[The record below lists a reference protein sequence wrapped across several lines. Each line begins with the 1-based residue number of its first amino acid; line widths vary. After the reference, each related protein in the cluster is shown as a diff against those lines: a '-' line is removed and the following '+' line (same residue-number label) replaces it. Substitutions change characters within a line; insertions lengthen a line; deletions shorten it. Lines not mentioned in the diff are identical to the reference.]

1 MADAP
6 SGRTRLF
13 FALWPDQRV
22 RESLSALAR
31 VAKTDCGGR
40 IMQPRNLHLTLAF
53 LGDTV
58 EAQRDAAVAAASRV
72 KMSPISLVV
81 DRSGY
86 FRQAGDR
93 GVVWV
98 GCGTVPS
105 LFALAA
111 SLRAKLREAGVP
123 FDRKPFVPH
132 VTLLRDARAP
142 KVPMDIPPV
151 QWAVRD
157 FALIASTH
165 DAHGPL
171 YRIDAGPMGAA
182 T

>member
-72 KMSPISLVV
+72 KMSPMVRCTGSTRVP
-81 DRSGY
+81 
-86 FRQAGDR
+86 
-93 GVVWV
+93 WV
-98 GCGTVPS
+98 PRPDTARRRPGP
-105 LFALAA
+105 
-111 SLRAKLREAGVP
+111 RARC
-123 FDRKPFVPH
+123 
-132 VTLLRDARAP
+132 DAPA
-142 KVPMDIPPV
+142 
-151 QWAVRD
+151 
-157 FALIASTH
+157 
-165 DAHGPL
+165 
-171 YRIDAGPMGAA
+171 
-182 T
+182 